1 MTTAMQTR
9 LADLGKSRDQVTEL
23 LLQAPP
29 GGGRYDV
36 DALADLLGVDD
47 VSRIV
52 LQRAQGQVLVRIY
65 PVNPLAELV
74 PARPEDLVMHRGR
87 IVVGR
92 YYDGARA
99 YLRLHDPRTGNA
111 QRVVIFGTTGAG
123 KSRSLQLVLAACKRN
138 GVVVHLADLK
148 EGQSVP
154 EAAGNVATR
163 VTTLEEAILLLR
175 ALVAEAKDRM
185 RRYGEMGRSGFI
197 LGKPD
202 PLVYGVIDEA
212 NRLLDKSSPYRDE
225 AALLIKELGRTGRSV
240 GVGVIIAAQA
250 SHLEELGGNDTLRAM
265 LKEGEVVLLRWS
277 SSMMQSLVSDG
288 ILSRGATLQPIP
300 KVTGIVQ
307 RIRRFNETADED
319 DEEEPNTQGMAYHL
333 TSSRPDAMLRFSM
346 VGSLE
351 PCDGHDPLILE
362 LYGAGPAPGE
372 PLDLEAYRDPI
383 PEDDD
388 GFPAESAGG
397 NAGVPAGPPTSAGP
411 MRLPDRILRALR
423 HGPLTT
429 FDLHTAVTGDG
440 GKAVNLGSVRNA
452 LVDLRAAGRITSDN
466 GTHTLT

>member
-1 MTTAMQTR
+1 
-9 LADLGKSRDQVTEL
+9 VTEL
-23 LLQAPP
+23 LLKAPP

-65 PVNPLAELV
+65 PTNPLADLV
-74 PARPEDLVMHRGR
+74 PATPEDLVMQRGR

-92 YYDGARA
+92 HYDGARA
-99 YLRLHDPRTGNA
+99 WLRLFDPRTGNA
-111 QRVVIFGTTGAG
+111 QRIVMFGTTGAG
-123 KSRSLQLVLAACKRN
+123 KSRALQLLLAACKRN
-138 GVVVHLADLK
+138 GIVVHLADLK

-154 EAAGNVATR
+154 EAAAGNVATR

-197 LGKPD
+197 LGMPD

-212 NRLLDKSSPYRDE
+212 NRLLDKTSPYREE
-225 AALLIKELGRTGRSV
+225 AAGLIKELGRTGRSV
-240 GVGVIIAAQA
+240 GVGVVIAAQA

-277 SSMMQSLVSDG
+277 SSMMQALVSDG
-288 ILSRGATLQPIP
+288 ILPRGATLQPIP

-307 RIRRFNETADED
+307 RIRRYDETADQD

-333 TSSRPDAMLRFSM
+333 TSTRPDAMLRFSM

-351 PCDGHDPLILE
+351 PCDGHDPLILK
-362 LYGAGPAPGE
+362 LYGDGPAPGQ

-383 PEDDD
+383 PEED
-388 GFPAESAGG
+388 GAPGG
-397 NAGVPAGPPTSAGP
+397 NAGVSAGPAASAGPP

-423 HGPLTT
+423 GGPLATY
-429 FDLHTAVTGDG
+429 DVHAAVIRDG

-452 LVDLRAAGRITSDN
+452 LVDLRAASRVASDN